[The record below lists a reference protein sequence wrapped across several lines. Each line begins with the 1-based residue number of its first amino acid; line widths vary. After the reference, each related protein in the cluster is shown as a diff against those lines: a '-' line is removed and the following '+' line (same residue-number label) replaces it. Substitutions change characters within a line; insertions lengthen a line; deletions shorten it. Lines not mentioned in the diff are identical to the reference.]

1 MKIGERFT
9 YPDFRLNPELVE
21 ATRKLYGKKASE
33 TIGWELTAEIIGMSP
48 KSSSYAAK
56 IASLK
61 QYGLVDG
68 TESKGIVVTELG
80 RQLAYGDTGEQQSA
94 LVQVIRRIPLW
105 SQFYDKWTANGKV
118 PPPDT
123 FWDDLRAFANIPP
136 DDAKKLADKVRSA
149 YLDDITHL
157 KSAQEVS
164 KPSVD
169 NKSFDSPSLPSQEFE
184 VYQLGKVKLWLP
196 KDNPQAAWDKAKR
209 AVDILLEGAS

>member
-1 MKIGERFT
+1 
-9 YPDFRLNPELVE
+9 
-21 ATRKLYGKKASE
+21 
-33 TIGWELTAEIIGMSP
+33 
-48 KSSSYAAK
+48 
-56 IASLK
+56 LK

-196 KDNPQAAWDKAKR
+196 KDNPQVAWDKAKR
-209 AVDILLEGAS
+209 AIDILLEGAS